1 MLEARGLTASYGGR
15 CVLHGVDV
23 QVRPGQIVGVIG
35 PNGSGKSTLLRVLA
49 GAHLPDAGQVL
60 LGGQPARRGQAL
72 ARRLATVFQS
82 EGVPFPFTVREL
94 VTLGRYP
101 HTPAGLGWQQ
111 ADHAAV
117 DRVLARL
124 ELGALAERRFD
135 ELSGGEQKRVLLAR
149 ALAQEPAYLLLD
161 EPTAALDLHHQV
173 ALLELLSELRASRD
187 LGLMAVLHDLNLV
200 AQYCDRVVLLA
211 NGRVRSE
218 GTPAEV
224 LVYPV
229 LKEVFGV
236 ELYIG
241 VNELTGTLHVHPMRR
256 PSPPA
261 PLPPGGRGE

>member
-1 MLEARGLTASYGGR
+1 MAGEYIFTLQRVTKQYGGVA
-15 CVLHGVDV
+15 VLNDITLAFFFGAK
-23 QVRPGQIVGVIG
+23 IGVIG
-35 PNGSGKSTLLRVLA
+35 ANGSGKSTLLRTLA
-49 GAHLPDAGQVL
+49 GAHAPVSGEVL
-60 LGGQPARRGQAL
+60 LDGRPARGGRTL
-72 ARRLATVFQS
+72 ARRLATVFQG

-101 HTPAGLGWQQ
+101 HTPAGLGWRQS
-111 ADHAAV
+111 DHAAV

-124 ELGALAERRFD
+124 ELQSLAERRFD

-149 ALAQEPAYLLLD
+149 ALAQEPAFLLLD

-173 ALLELLSELRASRD
+173 GLLELLAELRTARN
-187 LGLMAVLHDLNLV
+187 LGLLAVLHDLNLV

-211 NGRVRSE
+211 DGRVRSV

-224 LVYPV
+224 LVYAV

-241 VNELTGTLHVHPMRR
+241 VNELTGALHVHPMRR
-256 PSPPA
+256 RPT
-261 PLPPGGRGE
+261 

>member
-1 MLEARGLTASYGGR
+1 MLEGLGLKVSYGALR
-15 CVLHGVDV
+15 VLHGVDV
-23 QVRPGQIVGVIG
+23 AVRPGQLVGVIG
-35 PNGSGKSTLLRVLA
+35 PNGSGKSTLLRTLA
-49 GAHLPDAGQVL
+49 GVHPPDAGEVQL
-60 LGGQPARRGQAL
+60 DARPARRGRDL
-72 ARRLATVFQS
+72 ARRLATVFQG

-94 VTLGRYP
+94 VTLGRFP
-101 HTPAGLGWQQ
+101 HAPAGLGWRQ

-117 DRVLARL
+117 ARVLERL
-124 ELGALAERRFD
+124 ELTDLAERRFD

-149 ALAQEPAYLLLD
+149 ALAQEPQFLLLD

-173 ALLELLSELRASRD
+173 GLLELLSELRASRS
-187 LGLMAVLHDLNLV
+187 LGILAVLHDLNLV

-211 NGRVRSE
+211 GGRVRCE
-218 GTPAEV
+218 GTPTEV

-256 PSPPA
+256 RP
-261 PLPPGGRGE
+261 